1 METIDVLTIS
11 GSLRAD
17 SFNSALLRAAPSL
30 GPDAVRLEHYEDMG
44 ALPHYDQDR
53 DTEDPPPTVAELRH
67 RIRSADALL
76 IATPEYNYGIP
87 GVLKNLIDW
96 ASRPADDSCLAR
108 KPVAIMGASPS
119 PFGTVRAQLSLRQ
132 CFLWTDSL
140 VVAKPEVMV
149 FDAASRFD
157 EHREL
162 RDDTTADL
170 VGMLLRSLE
179 RLVRDARHAAAL
191 VGT

>member
-1 METIDVLTIS
+1 METIDVLAIS

-17 SFNSALLRAAPSL
+17 SYNSALLRAASGL
-30 GPDAVRLEHYEDMG
+30 APDGVRLEHYEDMR
-44 ALPHYDQDR
+44 ALPHYDQDQ
-53 DTEDPPPTVAELRH
+53 DTDAPPPAVAELRR
-67 RIRSADALL
+67 RISAADGLL

-96 ASRPADDSCLAR
+96 ASRPAADSCLLR

-149 FDAASRFD
+149 FDAPGRFD
-157 EHREL
+157 EQLEL
-162 RDDTTADL
+162 RDETTADL